1 MEIKSIIRYAPFA
14 VGLMEIE
21 HLIRYAPRAVGLK
34 PSAIRGEARL
44 RGLYRNNSSKTIS
57 HFCAYYHLE
66 QYEDILRRARYAD
79 ADLFDDP
86 DNDPCHR
93 YVVLRDLK
101 MLEALEADTK
111 ENTV

>member
-1 MEIKSIIRYAPFA
+1 MADYFDTVLLPRIKKVVFSDKWKDGKAQGGQGA
-14 VGLMEIE
+14 
-21 HLIRYAPRAVGLK
+21 
-34 PSAIRGEARL
+34 
-44 RGLYRNNSSKTIS
+44 S

>member
-1 MEIKSIIRYAPFA
+1 MEGQQGAGRAGRQPFLHIRPPGQDENT
-14 VGLMEIE
+14 V
-21 HLIRYAPRAVGLK
+21 
-34 PSAIRGEARL
+34 
-44 RGLYRNNSSKTIS
+44 
-57 HFCAYYHLE
+57 
-66 QYEDILRRARYAD
+66 RRARYAD

>member
-1 MEIKSIIRYAPFA
+1 MVNYSNNILLPR
-14 VGLMEIE
+14 IE
-21 HLIRYAPRAVGLK
+21 KVVFSDK
-34 PSAIRGEARL
+34 WKD
-44 RGLYRNNSSKTIS
+44 SKVQGGQGAS
-57 HFCAYYHLE
+57 HFCAYDHLE